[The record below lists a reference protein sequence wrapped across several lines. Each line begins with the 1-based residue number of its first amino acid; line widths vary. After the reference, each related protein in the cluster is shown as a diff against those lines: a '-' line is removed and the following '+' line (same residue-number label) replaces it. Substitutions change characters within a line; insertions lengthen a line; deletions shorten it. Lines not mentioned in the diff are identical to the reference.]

1 MSRSVFI
8 ASFKMS
14 VFYGVYTW
22 MTHLLFGV
30 QIVFIPSG
38 QSAYIYLFS
47 STIIILVLIMLHD
60 MCRWLVTAHPQVCTI
75 FI

>member
-1 MSRSVFI
+1 VFI

-14 VFYGVYTW
+14 VFYGLYTW

-38 QSAYIYLFS
+38 MLYWDLFRYV
-47 STIIILVLIMLHD
+47 LVGFPRCVVIGIPSGM
-60 MCRWLVTAHPQVCTI
+60 Q
-75 FI
+75 